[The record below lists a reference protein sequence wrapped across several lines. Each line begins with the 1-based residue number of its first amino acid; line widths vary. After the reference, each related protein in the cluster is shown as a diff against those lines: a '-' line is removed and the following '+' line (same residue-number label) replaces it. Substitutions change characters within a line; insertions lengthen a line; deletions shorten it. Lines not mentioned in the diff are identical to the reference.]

1 MTAVLGLAGLM
12 AIPASAQYY
21 PSNNRGNWGWQDRD
35 HDHDGRYNN
44 GNYQNS
50 AAYQQ
55 GYKDGVW
62 DTQHGPQQRSR
73 NWKNDYD
80 AQAYRQG
87 YNAGYRGTGAYNNNG
102 RYNGRYDNRG
112 SYGYGNSGYSGYGN
126 RAYSQQGLIDGQN
139 DGSRDRQTGHSF
151 RPTEQPGWKHADR
164 GYPGGNISK
173 EQYKQIYRDAYMQG
187 YQRGYYGR

>member
-1 MTAVLGLAGLM
+1 M
-12 AIPASAQYY
+12 
-21 PSNNRGNWGWQDRD
+21 PSTTPVIIAATGDGRIVNKDL
-35 HDHDGRYNN
+35 HDGRYNN

-112 SYGYGNSGYSGYGN
+112 SYGYGNSGYSGYGIARTRS
-126 RAYSQQGLIDGQN
+126 RA
-139 DGSRDRQTGHSF
+139 
-151 RPTEQPGWKHADR
+151 
-164 GYPGGNISK
+164 
-173 EQYKQIYRDAYMQG
+173 
-187 YQRGYYGR
+187 